1 MIFFE
6 TNIQDIE
13 FKIEKLPIDYEYAVS
28 FMEKR
33 VNSIIEG
40 TCPEMIWILE
50 HPPIYTLGTSA
61 KDDDILDPMIPH
73 IHTKRGGQVTYHGP
87 GQQIIYV
94 MLKMK
99 RFENDLKKYLEF
111 LKESISKP
119 LINMGIDIIQDE
131 STVGLWAH
139 HPLKG
144 RSKIAFIG
152 IRIRK
157 GVTFHGA
164 SININPDLR
173 AFSKIIPC
181 GIKEESITSVAEFMP
196 PLETY

>member
-6 TNIQDIE
+6 SNIQDAE
-13 FKIEKLPIDYEYAVS
+13 LKIEKTPIDYEQAMIL
-28 FMEKR
+28 MEKR
-33 VNSIIEG
+33 VDGIIQG
-40 TCPEMIWILE
+40 TENELIWVLE

-61 KDDDILDPMIPH
+61 KESDILDPLVPH

-87 GQQIIYV
+87 GQQIVYV
-94 MLKMK
+94 MIHMK
-99 RFENDLKKYLEF
+99 RFENDLKKYIEF
-111 LKESISKP
+111 LKESVSKP
-119 LINMGIDIIQDE
+119 LIRMGIDIVQDN
-131 STVGLWAH
+131 STIGLWAN

-157 GVTFHGA
+157 GITFHGI
-164 SININPDLR
+164 SINVNPDLT

-181 GIKEESITSVAEFMP
+181 GIRGEKITSVAEFQASP
-196 PLETY
+196 